1 MSTAPTLPGVSLL
14 AGQISARVIAVRA
27 APLSALVSGAFI
39 AAFPI
44 WFTLMAALDIIVIW
58 AVMTHGREM
67 KSGY

>member
-14 AGQISARVIAVRA
+14 AGQISARVIAVRV
-27 APLSALVSGAFI
+27 APLI